1 MVLLLSFFVEF
12 SGKIVVVVELDV
24 IVLQGS
30 LSIHIVVVHFPLMH
44 NVEVELVRPSAYCSC
59 CMVPITN
66 NKTIEQDNE
75 NTVRSTLD
83 ITIQ

>member
-24 IVLQGS
+24 IVRQGS

-75 NTVRSTLD
+75 NTVRPALD

>member
-30 LSIHIVVVHFPLMH
+30 LSIHIVAVHFPLMH

-66 NKTIEQDNE
+66 NKTIEQNNE
-75 NTVRSTLD
+75 NTVRSALD